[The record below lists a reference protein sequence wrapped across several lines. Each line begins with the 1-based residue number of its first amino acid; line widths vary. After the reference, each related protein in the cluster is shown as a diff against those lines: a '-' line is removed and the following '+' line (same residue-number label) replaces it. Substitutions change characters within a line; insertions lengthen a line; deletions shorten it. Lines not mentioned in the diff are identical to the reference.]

1 MKKLVIILTVFSAIL
16 FFAEVVNAEQI
27 DYFQVDI
34 ELKEDSS
41 FVVTESIFYNFEN
54 TEHHGIY
61 RDIPYSYTRSGSKYN
76 VRINVLSV
84 TDEDGNTWP
93 YTVSK
98 FGGDVSIKIGDPDSY
113 VSGEQIYRITYEVKR
128 AINYFDEHDEL
139 YWNVTGTEWEV
150 PVEQASVTLRLPSA
164 VEESDIQLACY
175 TGTFGSKQQDCDYKM
190 SDSQNISFDADLLLS
205 SYEGLSILVGL
216 PKGVVVKPGTWQQIQ
231 WFLAD
236 NWPVFIPLAV
246 LIVMFYLWYTRG
258 RDPKVRSTIIPM
270 YEAPKKMP
278 AGELGIVIDERVDLK
293 DISGTIIQL
302 AVNGYIKIKE
312 IEKKKLFGKGRDY
325 ELIQLKEPDNK
336 LKDYEKRIMKGIFD
350 TGKSKTVS
358 SMKNHFYV
366 HLKKIKKSM
375 YDLVVS
381 DDYFPTNPEKVRQMY
396 MIIASF
402 ILPLGFFLLVGFE
415 NVIAGV
421 STIIAGIIAMVFSRA
436 MPRKTKHGTEV
447 HKQILGFKWFLSI
460 TETERLKFHNAPDK
474 SPKEFEKFLPYAMV
488 LGVEKEWAEQFKDIY
503 VTPPEWYEG
512 RPGTAFGALYM
523 VGVLN
528 SMSTNFNSVAA
539 SRPGGGGGAGSSGF
553 GGGGFSGGGFGGGG
567 GGSW

>member
-1 MKKLVIILTVFSAIL
+1 MKKFVILLIILSAVL
-16 FFAEVVNAEQI
+16 FFTEVANAEQI

-34 ELKEDSS
+34 EVKEDSS
-41 FVVTESIFYNFEN
+41 FVVTEGIVYNFGN
-54 TEHHGIY
+54 IDHHGIY

-84 TDEDGNTWP
+84 TDENGNAWP

-150 PVEQASVTLRLPSA
+150 PIEQVLATVKLPGIL
-164 VEESDIQLACY
+164 EKDEIQLACY
-175 TGTFGSKQQDCDYKM
+175 TGIIGSADQDCDYEI
-190 SDSQNISFDADLLLS
+190 SGSQIITFNTGSSLS
-205 SYEGLSILVGL
+205 SYEGLSIIVGL
-216 PKGVVVKPGTWQQIQ
+216 PKGVVTKPGTWQQIQ

-236 NWPVFIPLAV
+236 NWPVFIPLIV
-246 LIVMFYLWYTRG
+246 LVVMFYLWYTRG
-258 RDPKVRSTIIPM
+258 RDPKVRSTIIPI
-270 YEAPKKMP
+270 YEAPEKMP
-278 AGELGIVIDERVDLK
+278 AGELGIVIDEKVDLK

-325 ELIQLKEPDNK
+325 ELIQLKEPDDK
-336 LKDYEKRIMKGIFD
+336 FKDYEKKIMKGIFD
-350 TGKSKTVS
+350 TGKSKRVS
-358 SMKNHFYV
+358 NMKNHFYV

-375 YDLVVS
+375 YDLVVT
-381 DDYFPTNPEKVRQMY
+381 DNYFPTDPEKVRQMY
-396 MIIASF
+396 TIISFF
-402 ILPLGFFLLVGFE
+402 ILPLGFFLLVGFQ

-421 STIIAGIIAMVFSRA
+421 STIIAGVVAMIFSRA
-436 MPRKTKHGTEV
+436 MPRKTKHGAEV
-447 HKQILGFKWFLSI
+447 NKQILGFKWFLSI
-460 TETERLKFHNAPDK
+460 TEKERLKFHNAPAK
-474 SPKEFEKFLPYAMV
+474 SPKEFEEFLPYAMV
-488 LGVEKEWAEQFKDIY
+488 LGVEKEWADQFKDIY
-503 VTPPEWYEG
+503 VTPPDWYEG
-512 RPGTAFGALYM
+512 RAGTAFGALYM

-528 SMSTNFNSVAA
+528 SMSTEFNSVAA